1 MSRFFYPKLA
11 ITNIRNN
18 SKTYIPYILTCIGT
32 IMMYYILYALSVDDA
47 LKSMYGG
54 MYTQQMLILG
64 TGVIAIFAAI
74 FLLYT
79 NSFLM
84 KRRKKEFGLF
94 NILGMEKKHISR
106 IMFYET
112 FFIAIGTLIFG
123 ILFGILFSK
132 LVLLI
137 LLKILQFDVK
147 FGFSVSYRAINATLI
162 LFGIIFIAIL
172 LNNLRQIHLSKPI
185 ELLKGGQTGEKEPKT
200 KWLLSLIGFIS
211 LGAGYY
217 IAISTK
223 DPIAAMYMFF
233 VAVILVIIGTFC
245 LFTAGS
251 IMILKILRKN
261 KKYYYKTKHFIS
273 VSGMIY
279 RMKQNAA
286 GLANICILSTMV
298 LVMISSTVSL
308 YIGMEDIVRS
318 RYPRNIMLTCRVYET
333 GIKESYNKVIDE
345 TLEKHNLELKN
356 KVDYR
361 FISFS
366 SKIDKSEIILTDESS
381 YNNSRLIYV
390 VPLEDYNDLIDDKIE
405 LKDNEVLMYS
415 NRDAFIGDSV
425 NILGKEYSIKEH
437 LQEFFNDGS
446 SGMNV
451 LSSHYIITNDMNM
464 MDNLLVEVNKV
475 DKRFETNMEYY
486 LGFDLDA
493 NQEENMAVYNDL
505 VERLNQEN
513 LTYYIDSS
521 AGAKEEFYGIYGGLF
536 FLGIFLGLLFI
547 MATVLIMYYKQISEG
562 YDDKERFEIMQ
573 KVGMSHSE
581 IKGSIRSQVLTVFF
595 LPIITA
601 AIHIAFAFPIITR
614 VLAIIN
620 LTNTNLFAI
629 CTVASILIFTIFYA
643 IVYTLTAK
651 TYYKIVR

>member
-1 MSRFFYPKLA
+1 MSKLFYPRLA
-11 ITNIRNN
+11 ITNIKNN

-32 IMMYYILYALSVDDA
+32 IMMYYIMHSLSTDEALRG
-47 LKSMYGG
+47 MYGG
-54 MYTQQMLILG
+54 TYTKEMLILG
-64 TGVIAIFAAI
+64 TYVIAIFAAI
-74 FLLYT
+74 FLMYT

-112 FFIAIGTLIFG
+112 LFIAVLSLLVG
-123 ILFGILFSK
+123 ILCGILFSK
-132 LVLLI
+132 LVLLL
-137 LLKILQFDVK
+137 LLKILNFDVR
-147 FGFSVSYRAINATLI
+147 FGFKLSVTAINATLI
-162 LFGIIFIAIL
+162 LFGAIYIIIL
-172 LNNLRQIHLSKPI
+172 LNNFRQIHLSKPI

-200 KWLLSLIGFIS
+200 KWLLSIIGFVT

-217 IAISTK
+217 IAIAAK
-223 DPIAAMYMFF
+223 NPIAAMTLFF

-308 YIGMEDIVRS
+308 YIGMEDIVRT

-333 GIKESYNKVIDE
+333 GIKESYNKIIDE

-366 SKIDKSEIILTDESS
+366 SKIDKSEIILTDEIS
-381 YNNSRLIYV
+381 YNNSRLIFV

-415 NRDAFIGDSV
+415 NRDAFIGDNI
-425 NILGKEYSIKEH
+425 NILGKDYSIKEH

-493 NQEENMAVYNDL
+493 NQDENMAVYNDL
-505 VERLNQEN
+505 IDRFNQEGI
-513 LTYYIDSS
+513 TYSIDSS

-620 LTNTNLFAI
+620 LTNTSLFAI
-629 CTVASILIFTIFYA
+629 CTIASILIFTIFYA
-643 IVYTLTAK
+643 IVYSLTAK